1 MRLRIAGRVFA
12 PRAWAVLLTA
22 AALAA
27 FVSLGWWQIGRGREK
42 QALIESFARGTQTSV
57 ELVDDVTVDELPRFQ
72 HVRAVGHYD
81 ASRQVLIDNMPSQAG
96 RPGYRVLTPFVRD
109 GAARLLLVDRGWV
122 PLGPS
127 RAELPRVDDVT
138 AGHRA
143 VSGRLDQLPA
153 PGVRVGQAA
162 APGDRHWPRVM
173 NFPLP
178 RDLEQ
183 ALGQPVESRIVLLD
197 PAAPDGYE
205 RVWRPSLNFGPER
218 HLGYAIQWFAL
229 AIVALVLFVA
239 LSLRREPG
247 AIAEDE
253 ASA

>member
-12 PRAWAVLLTA
+12 PRAWAVLVTA
-22 AALAA
+22 GALAA

-42 QALIESFARGTQTSV
+42 QALVESFTRGTQSSV

-72 HVRAVGHYD
+72 HVRALGRYD
-81 ASRQVLIDNMPSQAG
+81 ATRQILLDNMPSQAG

-122 PLGPS
+122 PLGRS
-127 RAELPRVDDVT
+127 RDELPRVNDV
-138 AGHRA
+138 AADHRA
-143 VSGRLDQLPA
+143 VSGRLDDVPA
-153 PGVRVGQAA
+153 PGVRVGQAG
-162 APGDRHWPRVM
+162 APGDRRWPRVL
-173 NFPLP
+173 NFPQP

-183 ALGQPVESRIVLLD
+183 ALGQPVETRIVLLD

-205 RVWRPSLNFGPER
+205 RVWRPALNVGAER
-218 HLGYAIQWFAL
+218 HLGYAVQWFSF
-229 AIVALVLFVA
+229 AIVALVLFVV

-247 AIAEDE
+247 DTAAD
-253 ASA
+253 AAAP

>member
-1 MRLRIAGRVFA
+1 
-12 PRAWAVLLTA
+12 
-22 AALAA
+22 
-27 FVSLGWWQIGRGREK
+27 SLGWWQIGRGREK
-42 QALIESFARGTQTSV
+42 QALIESFARGTQSSV
-57 ELVDDVTVDELPRFQ
+57 ELAGDVTVDELPRFQ
-72 HVRAVGHYD
+72 HVRAIGHYEP
-81 ASRQVLIDNMPSQAG
+81 SRQLLVDNMPSQAG

-122 PLGPS
+122 PLGAS
-127 RAELPRVDDVT
+127 RDELPRVADVT
-138 AGHRA
+138 TERRA

-153 PGVRVGQAA
+153 PGVRVGQAST
-162 APGDRHWPRVM
+162 PGDQRWPRVL

-205 RVWRPSLNFGPER
+205 RVWRPSLGSGPER
-218 HLGYAIQWFAL
+218 HLGYAIQWFAF

-247 AIAEDE
+247 VTPEDE
-253 ASA
+253 PAA